1 MGLAGV
7 SGGEFTPEIL
17 KELAS
22 FSDRPIVFALSN
34 PTSKAECTARDAYV
48 HSEGRAIFASGSPFE
63 PVEYNGK
70 TLFPGQGNNMYIFPG
85 LGFGA
90 VIADATRVTD
100 GMISA
105 AARYSLPPPSSSI
118 NNYLSL
124 HTHDTH
130 TPHRAL
136 AKCVTEEEIAAGRV
150 YPKLDRIRAISATVA
165 VAVVERAFEEV
176 RALVWCVASVV

>member
-34 PTSKAECTARDAYV
+34 PTSKAECTAHDAYV

-105 AARYSLPPPSSSI
+105 AARYSLPPSSSSI

-124 HTHDTH
+124 HMHDTH
-130 TPHRAL
+130 TQH
-136 AKCVTEEEIAAGRV
+136 TTQSAG
-150 YPKLDRIRAISATVA
+150 
-165 VAVVERAFEEV
+165 
-176 RALVWCVASVV
+176 